1 MARGVIL
8 AKRAEHCPL
17 AAAHLPEAL
26 AEVGTIQQ
34 CRIAETA
41 PHLIEQV
48 PVLTECPQIANDMA
62 DHVHTLHVK
71 QQTGDSLSDGERAL
85 RSPCPHGLLAQA
97 KQPGRDDGTDRAL
110 IRERCIGYL

>member
-1 MARGVIL
+1 MSCGAIL
-8 AKRAEHCPL
+8 ANRAEHSPL
-17 AAAHLPEAL
+17 AAAHLLEAL
-26 AEVGTIQQ
+26 TEVRTLQQ

-62 DHVHTLHVK
+62 DHVDALHVK
-71 QQTGDSLSDGERAL
+71 QQTGGSLGDCEHTL
-85 RSPCPHGLLAQA
+85 RSPCPHGLLTQA
-97 KQPGRDDGTDRAL
+97 KQPRRDDGTDRAL